1 MNYCS
6 NCGSVNLETKIPNGD
21 TKLRTQCLDCNM
33 VHYQNPKIVAGCLII
48 EQNKVL
54 LCKRDI
60 EPRRGYWNLPAGF
73 MENKETLQEA
83 AKREVREEVN
93 ATVDLLGLHSVYNI
107 MHVNQVYLIF
117 LAKMKKVD
125 FSVGEETTAV
135 KLFALDEI
143 PWDNL
148 AFESNRF
155 VLENYIQNPSYEGIH
170 HGDNRAFMSDIKLN

>member
-6 NCGSVNLETKIPNGD
+6 NCGFANLETKVPNGD
-21 TKLRTQCLDCNM
+21 VRVRTQCLDCNT

-48 EQNKVL
+48 EDNKVL

-60 EPRRGYWNLPAGF
+60 EPRKGYWNLPAGF

-93 ATVDLLGLHSVYNI
+93 ASVKLLGLHSIYNI
-107 MHVNQVYLIF
+107 MHVNQVYFIF
-117 LAKMKKVD
+117 LAKMQEVD
-125 FSVGEETTAV
+125 FSAGDETADV
-135 KLFALDEI
+135 KLFSIDEI

-155 VLENYIQNPSYEGIH
+155 VLEHYIQNPSCQGIH
-170 HGDNRAFMSDIKLN
+170 HGDNKAYMNDIKLS